1 MKLLGIDTST
11 KLGSIALSQD
21 DAIVVEGRL
30 DVSLA
35 TAETILPTIDKFLSK
50 INWKIKDLNGI
61 AITIG
66 PGSFTGL
73 RVGLATAKGLALA
86 NNIPIVPISSLK
98 ALALNAGDIKQN
110 ICPMLDARKEEVYVA
125 VFSRNQ
131 DELNEI
137 VGETSMKPKE
147 LIEILNKMKGKKILL
162 GDGAV
167 IYKNIF
173 DGELNDFEILPLSE
187 HAAASNV
194 IKLALPYFK
203 RGECADIAKLVPNY
217 IRKSDAELKFG

>member
-1 MKLLGIDTST
+1 MKFLGIDTST

-21 DAIVVEGRL
+21 DVIVAEGGL

-35 TAETILPTIDKFLSK
+35 TAETILPTIDKLLTN

-61 AITIG
+61 AIAIG

-86 NNIPIVPISSLK
+86 NSIPIVSVSSLRV
-98 ALALNAGDIKQN
+98 LALNAGDIKQN
-110 ICPMLDARKEEVYVA
+110 IVPMLDARKEEVYVA
-125 VFSRNQ
+125 VFSRVQN
-131 DELNEI
+131 ELSEI

-147 LIEILNKMKGKKILL
+147 LAEILNKIKGKKILL
-162 GDGAV
+162 GDGAA

-173 DGELNDFEILPLSE
+173 DEELSDFEILSPTK
-187 HAAASNV
+187 HTIAANV
-194 IKLALPYFK
+194 IKLALPYFN
-203 RGECADIAKLVPNY
+203 RGECADLASLVPNY
-217 IRKSDAELKFG
+217 IRKSDAELRFK